1 MKKILEKSITHLKL
15 EQPINNILQ
24 ENNILIIDD
33 LWKKTRKDLKNLGLS
48 DINIKSIIIKLELLG
63 IDLGKKKNK

>member
-48 DINIKSIIIKLELLG
+48 DINIKSIIIKLELLE
-63 IDLGKKKNK
+63 IDLGKKNK